1 MSSSLQRD
9 RFWSHNVKKI
19 KPKKQLNS
27 NNRHFFF
34 FLEIYFEIV
43 NRKTTK
49 KGGEKSSFQL
59 DHKNLEYMVGVM
71 QQDSGGHGPVMG
83 ARNTRNAERHLC

>member
-9 RFWSHNVKKI
+9 RFWSHNVKNKT
-19 KPKKQLNS
+19 KQLNS

-43 NRKTTK
+43 NRQTTK
-49 KGGEKSSFQL
+49 KGRGKSSFQL